1 MTAQVLPQY
10 EHDALFLALRDDIGV
25 MRDLAAYQDEVV
37 GWLEEWLQGGAQAGA
52 NERDYVIACYIE
64 SLTQI
69 RAAELPK
76 LADECPAA
84 VRRSRPAATSRA
96 GAIAPG
102 LAGLPQRRA
111 VAEADGPRHAGAAAQ
126 TCGATLHQAENGG
139 CRSGLRRTQPG
150 RPDPP
155 EEEPRRKGR

>member
-1 MTAQVLPQY
+1 PPLFRDTQFGELTAQVLPQY

-76 LADECPAA
+76 LVDESAQP
-84 VRRSRPAATSRA
+84 
-96 GAIAPG
+96 
-102 LAGLPQRRA
+102 L
-111 VAEADGPRHAGAAAQ
+111 PRH
-126 TCGATLHQAENGG
+126 
-139 CRSGLRRTQPG
+139 
-150 RPDPP
+150 
-155 EEEPRRKGR
+155 